1 MGGAAQLGQLGNQ
14 AFNTGRAI
22 QQDQAM
28 QGLLH
33 YGMSQDLIDAAKG
46 QFSNYAN
53 APTQSLSAPLAALG
67 ATPNQSTTT
76 QTSEPGL
83 FNYISAIVGMGA

>member
-1 MGGAAQLGQLGNQ
+1 MGQLGNQ

-22 QQDQAM
+22 QQDQSQ
-28 QGLLH
+28 QGLLQQ
-33 YGMSQDLIDAAKG
+33 GIQQALIDAAKG

-76 QTSEPGL
+76 QSSQPGL
-83 FNYISAIVGMGA
+83 LNYLSAIVGMGA